1 MDNIFSEMRKS
12 DEEMAAAKEK
22 QMIKSRTVDHIIDK
36 YKKESKTKQNI
47 HKLSINDIEE
57 I

>member
-12 DEEMAAAKEK
+12 DEEMAAAKTK
-22 QMIKSRTVDHIIDK
+22 QMLKTKSVDHIIDK
-36 YKKESKTKQNI
+36 YKKESITIQKN